1 MKMDLR
7 IPMGMLFT
15 LMGTILAAF
24 GLSTRNQ
31 PDLYVKSLGIDLNL
45 WWGAALLAFGIVVLA
60 LGRRGQMRI
69 EKMTT
74 GHSAVTAKRIVR

>member
-1 MKMDLR
+1 MKMDVR

-31 PDLYVKSLGIDLNL
+31 PDIYTKSLGIDLNL
-45 WWGAALLAFGIVVLA
+45 WWGVVLLAFGIVVLA
-60 LGRRGQMRI
+60 LGRRGQMQI
-69 EKMTT
+69 EKAMQKT
-74 GHSAVTAKRIVR
+74 GNR